1 MNLLDLYTSEIAN
14 WINGGGLINRDK
26 ISAIGIKPLYDRIL
40 TKKYIRKAFIVTS
53 LPVEF
58 NISLCQ
64 MVRVEMFKAFPDV
77 KVIIHSC
84 NKPVNVP
91 VTSENYKRQMAN
103 SASHYQEYSRAISSL
118 RADEQLTGKTVHLGG
133 GKKIHIRPR
142 ELKRMKDKYKSYE
155 YVFKHKTNGGTFNLT
170 RIFIE
175 VLSPNRKLMRK
186 STEKIIDILRANQ
199 IYYKEVKGNVSTYLE
214 NFGVASFTHGNVKKF
229 PEMLA
234 SDENLLTAVNYK
246 TRGLINPTG
255 IPLGLDWRTKLPFML
270 NFFESSAGQISLIL
284 GKTGSGKTYTAF
296 DVALYLLN
304 DKVHCGVI
312 DIKGDEWNR
321 LLSYS
326 KGLEVSMEGR
336 RSRFVNTLRLDDIEC
351 DKEFGIEFFQSA
363 VKGTVQLLS
372 IMTNLSE
379 REGNPVD
386 LEFLLD
392 SAVKKLYASRGV
404 YCDVPESFKNTSD
417 IKLSDILPFIV
428 EVSQASSLTPK
439 QKEIASLAR
448 VRCSMYLQSEG
459 GFADAFKNE
468 ITLGEILDSPL
479 VIYSFNKNS
488 GTVLDTL
495 DTLRVFMV
503 QFLDSKKQS
512 VRKMKGLHTAAFYEE
527 LQRCDQFGQLLTYIS
542 HAVTGSR
549 SSNVIIF
556 LLMNALGALEG
567 DSTKAVKTA
576 MSSIKSNITTM
587 ILGKLFDGDIRTLVE
602 DFGCQDIEESLK
614 KVTQDR
620 EFEHCFVAKYD
631 TGKRRGDTIFKTYLP
646 DDMMEAFRT
655 RDKKD

>member
-14 WINGGGLINRDK
+14 WIDGGGLINRDK

-40 TKKYIRKAFIVTS
+40 TKRYIRKAFILTS

-58 NISLCQ
+58 DKILCQ
-64 MVRVEMFKAFPDV
+64 MIRTEMFKDFPDV

-84 NKPVNVP
+84 NRPVNVP

-103 SASHYQEYSRAISSL
+103 SASHYQDYARVIAQL
-118 RADEQLTGKTVHLGG
+118 RADEQLTGKTVNLGG
-133 GKKIHIRPR
+133 GKKIRIRPK
-142 ELKRMKDKYKSYE
+142 ELQRIKDKYNSYE
-155 YVFKHKTNGGTFNLT
+155 YVFKYKTDGGTFNLT
-170 RIFIE
+170 RVFIE
-175 VLSPNRKLMRK
+175 ILSPNRKLMRK
-186 STEKIIDILRANQ
+186 SSERLIDILKSNQ
-199 IYYKEVKGNVSTYLE
+199 IYYKEIKGNVSTYLE
-214 NFGVASFTHGNVKKF
+214 NFGVASYVHSDVRKF
-229 PEMLA
+229 PDILT
-234 SDENLLTAVNYK
+234 SDENLLTFVNYK

-296 DVALYLLN
+296 DIALYLLN

-312 DIKGDEWNR
+312 DIKGEEWNR

-336 RSRFVNTLRLDDIEC
+336 NSRFVNTLRLDDIDC

-379 REGNPVD
+379 NEGNPVD
-386 LEFLLD
+386 LDIILD
-392 SAVKKLYASRGV
+392 NAVKKLYASRGV
-404 YCDVPESFKNTSD
+404 YFDIPESFKNTAD
-417 IKLSDILPFIV
+417 IKLSDILPFIA
-428 EVSQASSLTPK
+428 EVSKASSLTPK
-439 QKEIASLAR
+439 QKEIATLAR
-448 VRCSMYLQSEG
+448 VRCSMYLQNEG
-459 GFADAFKNE
+459 GLADAFRNE
-468 ITLGEILDSPL
+468 ISLGEVLDSPL

-512 VRKMKGLHTAAFYEE
+512 VRKMNGLHTAAFYEE

-556 LLMNALGALEG
+556 LLMNALGALES
-567 DSTKAVKTA
+567 DTTRAVKTA

-602 DFGCQDIEESLK
+602 DFGCYDIEQSLK
-614 KVTQDR
+614 KVTNDSK
-620 EFEHCFVAKYD
+620 FEHCFVAKYD

-646 DDMMEAFRT
+646 EDMMLAFRT
-655 RDKKD
+655 RDTKD